1 MLTKAYP
8 KSKKNTCKVTFELP
22 SSVHAQTIA
31 LVGEFNAWQRDAT
44 PMKRK
49 RDGSFATSLNLATQ
63 HEYRF
68 RYLLDGERWE
78 NDVNADRFVP
88 NGFGSEDSVVSL

>member
-1 MLTKAYP
+1 MLTKSYR
-8 KSKKNTCKVTFELP
+8 KSKKTTCKVTFQLP
-22 SSVHAQTIA
+22 PSVNAQAIA
-31 LVGEFNAWQRDAT
+31 LVGEFNDWQPDAT
-44 PMKRK
+44 PMKRN
-49 RDGSFATSLNLATQ
+49 RDGSFSASLNLATQ

-88 NGFGSEDSVVSL
+88 NGFGSEDSVVAI